1 MVDVL
6 QQRQLDELLEAE
18 KLDEQIIDDDDE
30 LILYDE
36 MVDEVNVDENL
47 DFEYCDIDTV
57 VDDDDNVIDDFHSKI
72 LELVVEFALDDIID
86 VMLRVVVVDDDEH
99 IISVLIQRETD
110 EIELLKYATQPILES
125 WRLDELRR

>member
-47 DFEYCDIDTV
+47 DFEAIFVYYI
-57 VDDDDNVIDDFHSKI
+57 
-72 LELVVEFALDDIID
+72 
-86 VMLRVVVVDDDEH
+86 
-99 IISVLIQRETD
+99 
-110 EIELLKYATQPILES
+110 
-125 WRLDELRR
+125 